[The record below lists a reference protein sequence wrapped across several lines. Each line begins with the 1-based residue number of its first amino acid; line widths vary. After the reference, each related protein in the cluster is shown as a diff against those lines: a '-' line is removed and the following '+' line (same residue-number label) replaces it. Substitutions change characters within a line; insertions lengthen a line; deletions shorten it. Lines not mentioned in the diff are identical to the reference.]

1 MEFQERRGYEMG
13 VSLGGVAK
21 NGQIGMR
28 CSFGRL
34 EWATKYGKVRWDDV
48 PKTVR

>member
-1 MEFQERRGYEMG
+1 MARWVWHTAVDGMEFQERRGYEMG

-34 EWATKYGKVRWDDV
+34 EWATK
-48 PKTVR
+48 